1 MMIAVVA
8 VMTVAQIVTLP
19 PENVSSV
26 NIIGTAWF
34 TETKS
39 VEATEDA
46 LEDKLDRKLDRIML
60 NSKDKLQQ
68 NKLNNQ
74 DSTAALAPSPSGP
87 PALLLPSGHSISA
100 STNQPS
106 RSTKELPS
114 TRIKMASTS
123 ISSKKA
129 SGGSTM
135 L

>member
-1 MMIAVVA
+1 M
-8 VMTVAQIVTLP
+8 LP
-19 PENVSSV
+19 PENVSIV
-26 NIIGTAWF
+26 NKMSTAWF

-60 NSKDKLQQ
+60 NNKDKLQQ
-68 NKLNNQ
+68 DKWDNQ
-74 DSTAALAPSPSGP
+74 DKLDNKDKLQQDDQDITVALAPSPSGP
-87 PALLLPSGHSISA
+87 PELLLPSGHSISA

-106 RSTKELPS
+106 RSTKEPPS

-123 ISSKKA
+123 TSSKEA